1 MRVQSAFA
9 TALYWQRVVQAR
21 EEDVR
26 SAANGVALA
35 QARLAAGDTIPA
47 EVAQAEMELRR
58 AELERDNAMSR
69 VAQTLDVLG
78 ATLGMPRSGGV
89 ARRCAGGDPHG
100 PGTGIPG
107 GTSGGEPVPGGGRGR
122 DCRAAGAAGRG
133 CRPSARLT

>member
-9 TALYWQRVVQAR
+9 TALYWQRVMQAR

-69 VAQTLDVLG
+69 VAQALDVLG
-78 ATLGMPRSGGV
+78 ATLGDATLQVRHSTV
-89 ARRCAGGDPHG
+89 RWR
-100 PGTGIPG
+100 
-107 GTSGGEPVPGGGRGR
+107 
-122 DCRAAGAAGRG
+122 
-133 CRPSARLT
+133 RPSRSRHWHP